1 VVHKNAI
8 ASLEPA
14 TPQAGLHDQP
24 GGLVAGNDSLVAFRA
39 LAKVLMVD
47 ATDIGA
53 ADGRCFY
60 LEQNLAMPRFGYGN
74 FPYFNVTVSG

>member
-1 VVHKNAI
+1 MVHKNAI

-14 TPQAGLHDQP
+14 TAWARLHDQP
-24 GGLVAGNDSLVAFRA
+24 GGLVPDNDSLVSFRA
-39 LAKVLMVD
+39 LAEVLMVD

-60 LEQNLAMPRFGYGN
+60 LQQYLAMPRFGYGN
-74 FPYFNVTVSG
+74 FPYVDFTISW